1 MKKNKASSEMKQ
13 VSMVDL
19 TYRLPEQIRTA
30 RMIAQAT
37 KIPRWSKPNNIV
49 ISGMGGSGIGG
60 EILQSLLSYYS
71 TIPVLIVKDY
81 SLPKYVTKKSLFF
94 AVSHSGNT
102 EETISAYR
110 QATAIGC
117 PIICITSG
125 GKLWQI
131 AQGNKAIVIKIPSG
145 LPPRTAIGYLF
156 IPFLISLN
164 RLGII
169 KNFDPDINETIK
181 TLGKR
186 KKTYQKNTKNLANEL
201 DKKVPFIYSTSR
213 LLNPVA
219 NRWRC
224 EFNELSKVLAH
235 TNYFPE
241 LNHNEI
247 VGLGGPEKLKS
258 STYLLILID
267 PAGHPRNKLRVD
279 FTLKITKGS
288 YFKVQKFL
296 PDGKSHLAR
305 VFSLIM
311 QGDLLSYYLAMKR
324 KVDPLPVVR
333 IDELKKRLSLTGKY

>member
-1 MKKNKASSEMKQ
+1 MKKNKKSAEMKQ
-13 VSMVDL
+13 VSMLNL
-19 TYRLPEQIRTA
+19 TYRLPEQIKTA
-30 RMIAQAT
+30 RMIAQAI
-37 KIPRWSKPNNIV
+37 KIPRWVKPNNIV

-94 AVSHSGNT
+94 AVSHSGDT

-131 AQGNKAIVIKIPSG
+131 AKGKKDIIIKIPSG
-145 LPPRTAIGYLF
+145 IPPRTAIGYLF
-156 IPFLISLN
+156 IPFLVSLS

-169 KNFDPDINETIK
+169 KNFDSDINETI
-181 TLGKR
+181 TILTKR
-186 KKTYQKNTKNLANEL
+186 RKTYQKRTKRLAKEL
-201 DKKVPFIYSTSR
+201 DKKIPFIYSTSR
-213 LLNPVA
+213 LFNPVA

-224 EFNELSKVLAH
+224 ELNELSKVLAH
-235 TNYFPE
+235 INYFPE

-247 VGLGGPEKLKS
+247 VGLGGPEIMKS
-258 STYLLILID
+258 LTYLLILID

-279 FTLKITKGS
+279 YTLKITRGS
-288 YFKVQKFL
+288 YFKVKKIF

-311 QGDLLSYYLAMKR
+311 QGDLLSYYLAMER
-324 KVDPLPVVR
+324 RVDPLPVIR
-333 IDELKKRLSLTGKY
+333 IDELKKRLSLTRKG